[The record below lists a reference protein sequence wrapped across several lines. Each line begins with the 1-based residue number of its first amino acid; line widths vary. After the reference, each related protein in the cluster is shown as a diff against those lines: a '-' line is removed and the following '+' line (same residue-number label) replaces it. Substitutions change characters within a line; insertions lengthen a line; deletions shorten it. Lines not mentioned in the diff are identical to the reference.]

1 MKKIAFTV
9 AIPGSADSFL
19 YDHFVELVKEYDVHL
34 LANFD
39 NYDRS
44 LVKQITEENAH
55 IFSQIAT
62 GKVEARWCKT
72 VDGKDLHSWVIYPT
86 HFFGR

>member
-19 YDHFVELVKEYDVHL
+19 YDHFVELIKEYDVHL

-39 NYDRS
+39 NYDIS
-44 LVKQITEENAH
+44 K
-55 IFSQIAT
+55 F
-62 GKVEARWCKT
+62 
-72 VDGKDLHSWVIYPT
+72 KDLNITCHNIPIQRNINIWNDLKALFAIRKIYKKEKAV
-86 HFFGR
+86 FSK